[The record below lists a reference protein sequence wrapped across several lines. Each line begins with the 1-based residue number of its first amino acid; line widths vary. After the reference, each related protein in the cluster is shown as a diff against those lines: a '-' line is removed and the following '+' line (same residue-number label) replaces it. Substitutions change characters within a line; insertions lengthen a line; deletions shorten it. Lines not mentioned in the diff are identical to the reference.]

1 MDLTKA
7 GLIVALVVL
16 VVILLN
22 IGMYLA
28 FSRKDGQPGTIEL
41 LMKAG
46 KRVKNP
52 WEDEDNALEELSEI
66 VKELKAQEHTSMGN
80 NEDFSN
86 DDSNNSN

>member
-1 MDLTKA
+1 MDLSKA

-22 IGMYLA
+22 VGMYLA

-52 WEDEDNALEELSEI
+52 WVDEDNALEELSEI
-66 VKELKAQEHTSMGN
+66 VKELKAQEHASMGN

-86 DDSNNSN
+86 